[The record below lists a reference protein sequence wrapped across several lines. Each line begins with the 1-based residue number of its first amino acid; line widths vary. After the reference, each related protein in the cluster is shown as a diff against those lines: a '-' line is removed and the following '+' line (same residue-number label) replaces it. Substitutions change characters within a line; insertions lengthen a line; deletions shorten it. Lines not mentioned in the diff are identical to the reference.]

1 MGKPEYSISNKS
13 ILNKKFRIKNS
24 IAMVYNKETKI
35 LNLFKTNTRESIYL
49 RIDYDIIDLLQQFD
63 GKINLSNIIS
73 KNVFQEK
80 EIIQLVIYL
89 NKNKILIEHDVNY
102 ELDIFEANY
111 RIINFLEY
119 FCCKTSEVVQS
130 LEKLNKSTV
139 LIFGLGGVGSW
150 IVDTLARSGV
160 KNFILVDDD
169 IVEQTN
175 LHRQNL
181 FFPDQIGKFKVDCIE
196 EGLKLI
202 NPDINIKKYIKKLDS
217 FFFNSFM
224 DDFDLAINCADFP
237 NVDTTTRIIGSECM
251 TRNKPHIIGGGYNLH
266 LTLIG
271 QTVIPFKSAC
281 YECFSMKLQEI
292 NNDDVKDLKKL
303 YRPTRKI
310 GSFTPLCTIAASLAS
325 LEAVKII
332 CGFFDDLVNTSKR
345 IEFSIETM
353 DFKIMDIERNPNCKI
368 CGCK

>member
-1 MGKPEYSISNKS
+1 MDKPEHSISSKD

-49 RIDYDIIDLLQQFD
+49 RIDYDIIDFLQQFD

-73 KNVFQEK
+73 KNKFQEK

-89 NKNKILIEHDVNY
+89 NKNKILIEHDINY
-102 ELDIFEANY
+102 EFDTFETYY
-111 RIINFLEY
+111 RIINLLED
-119 FCCKTSEVVQS
+119 FCCRTSEVVHAF
-130 LEKLNKSTV
+130 EKLNKSIV

-160 KNFILVDDD
+160 RNFILVDDD
-169 IVEQTN
+169 TVEQTN

-196 EGLKLI
+196 EGLKSI
-202 NPDINIKKYIKKLDS
+202 NPDINIKKYIKKLDLVFFDS
-217 FFFNSFM
+217 FKDN
-224 DDFDLAINCADFP
+224 FDLAINCADYP
-237 NVDTTTRIIGSECM
+237 NVDTTTQIVGSECM
-251 TRNKPHIIGGGYNLH
+251 IRNKPHIIGGGYNLH

-281 YECFSMKLQEI
+281 HECFSTKLQEI
-292 NNDDVKDLKKL
+292 NNDDVKNLKKL

-325 LEAVKII
+325 LEAVKIL
-332 CGFFDDLVNTSKR
+332 CGFFDNLVNTSKR
-345 IEFSIETM
+345 IEFSLETM
-353 DFKIMDIERNPNCKI
+353 DFKIIDIEKNPNCKV
-368 CGCK
+368 CGHI